1 MLYFRNQT
9 RASLNDRLS
18 QKEVDATESIN
29 RNFDIFH
36 LGTASISRYPLRDK
50 SNCRLIKIAGT
61 LSLEAVDALCSNF
74 AVNNECMKY
83 KNILGEY
90 PTCYTGLRKCHLRA
104 LYSVLPQAA
113 KLAHSKKLKHHE
125 ASMIQACLQQFKG
138 PKKGKVIQLRRTH
151 WVSIC
156 QLFYVDD
163 AYCWYVTNIEKACKV
178 LAKLLEST
186 HSTNSL
192 R

>member
-1 MLYFRNQT
+1 MFFFRNQT

-29 RNFDIFH
+29 RNSDRFH
-36 LGTASISRYPLRDK
+36 LDTASISRYPLRNK
-50 SNCRLIKIAGT
+50 LNCCSIQIAGT
-61 LSLEAVDALCSNF
+61 LSLEAVDALHSNF
-74 AVNNECMKY
+74 AVDNECMKY

-90 PTCYTGLRKCHLRA
+90 QTCFRGLGKCHLRA
-104 LYSVLPQAA
+104 LYSVLLQAA
-113 KLAHSKKLKHHE
+113 KLPHSKKLKHHE

-138 PKKGKVIQLRRTH
+138 PKKGKVFQLRGTH

-156 QLFYVDD
+156 QSFYVDD
-163 AYCWYVTNIEKACKV
+163 AYCWYETDIEKACKV
-178 LAKLLEST
+178 LAKLSEST

>member
-1 MLYFRNQT
+1 M
-9 RASLNDRLS
+9 
-18 QKEVDATESIN
+18 
-29 RNFDIFH
+29 
-36 LGTASISRYPLRDK
+36 
-50 SNCRLIKIAGT
+50 IKIAGT
-61 LSLEAVDALCSNF
+61 LSLEAVDALRSNF
-74 AVNNECMKY
+74 AVVNECMKY

-90 PTCYTGLRKCHLRA
+90 PTCYSGLWKCSLRA

-113 KLAHSKKLKHHE
+113 KLAHSKKLKYRE

-138 PKKGKVIQLRRTH
+138 PKKGKVFQLRGSH

-156 QLFYVDD
+156 HSFYVDD
-163 AYCWYVTNIEKACKV
+163 AYCWYVTNFEKACKV

-192 R
+192 C